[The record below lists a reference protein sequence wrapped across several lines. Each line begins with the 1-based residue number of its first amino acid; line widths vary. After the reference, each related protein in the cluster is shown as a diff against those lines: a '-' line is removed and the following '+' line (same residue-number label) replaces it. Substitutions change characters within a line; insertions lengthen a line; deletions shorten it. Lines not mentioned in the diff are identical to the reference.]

1 MDLSEQITAAHAYL
15 EQFDYDHYPDCFA
28 AFETQCAPF
37 FALLEGREPHEAAAE
52 LIGKLEK
59 KYEALPRRDRKEAL
73 YQDRQV
79 LALFLSPAAA
89 RSTERAAA
97 FADALREQWNR
108 KYPRTQY
115 LGGSFEQILKG
126 FDANLLGLPLRKSAK
141 RR

>member
-1 MDLSEQITAAHAYL
+1 MDLSELITSAHAYL
-15 EQFDYDHYPDCFA
+15 GQFDYDHYPVCFQ
-28 AFETQCAPF
+28 AFEEQCAPF
-37 FALLEGREPHEAAAE
+37 FTSLGEHDVHEAAAG
-52 LIGKLEK
+52 LLERLDK
-59 KYEALPRRDRKEAL
+59 KYESLPRRERKETL
-73 YQDRQV
+73 FRDRQV

-89 RSTERAAA
+89 RSSESARA

>member
-15 EQFDYDHYPDCFA
+15 EQFDYDHYPSCFA
-28 AFETQCAPF
+28 AFEEQCAPF
-37 FALLEGREPHEAAAE
+37 FASLEACDVPEAAAV
-52 LIGKLEK
+52 LLARLE
-59 KYEALPRRDRKEAL
+59 ERNAALPKRERKEAL
-73 YQDRQV
+73 YRDRQV

-89 RSTERAAA
+89 RSSERARA

-141 RR
+141 NR